1 MKYRSDND
9 KSYGAAGM
17 VIGLNVLNAEDTFC
31 SVTIDA
37 DGLDCVVMMPDFLM
51 SEKKRKALPCS
62 HGNGDCRPCEP

>member
-51 SEKKRKALPCS
+51 SDQLTCDAHDAWKKA
-62 HGNGDCRPCEP
+62 